1 MVNLTQVKGVSLK
14 VKRDIL
20 RALLT
25 SFSSAIKI
33 KMKNK
38 KGGVPMA
45 NESLKKL
52 PNGKWQCEYEDKSG
66 KKVTKLIEAGSEE
79 EAERLAAAYLEKAGV
94 PVRKIARGNGDKTKS
109 SLI

>member
-1 MVNLTQVKGVSLK
+1 
-14 VKRDIL
+14 
-20 RALLT
+20 
-25 SFSSAIKI
+25 
-33 KMKNK
+33 
-38 KGGVPMA
+38 MA

-52 PNGKWQCEYEDKSG
+52 PNGKWQCAYEDKSG